1 MRILVTNDDGYAYKG
16 IETLVEILRPLGEI
30 TVVCPK
36 YHQSGTSMAVS
47 MGFKPIAVKQFRTK
61 PEPWYYIDATPSSCV
76 KYALDEIYTDG
87 APDLVVS
94 GINHGMNV
102 GSAALYSGTLGACRE
117 AALAGVPAVG
127 ISLDSFNPDADFST
141 LARMFPK
148 ILLRLLEVSSG
159 RFGTYYNVNFP
170 NLPEKQIKGIR
181 FGKQG
186 VQHWVKEFRPYDHRA
201 FSDYVILP
209 EAVGRIRIPEIEPD
223 EKVYMMAGDMV
234 SDPRNTPDCDNVLLE
249 EGYIA
254 ISPLTID
261 STDYEEL
268 EMLKKAF

>member
-1 MRILVTNDDGYAYKG
+1 MCNFALEVRFAYLRATLIGKVVIVIRLFDLKYG
-16 IETLVEILRPLGEI
+16 SIIEIVE
-30 TVVCPK
+30 K
-36 YHQSGTSMAVS
+36 
-47 MGFKPIAVKQFRTK
+47 
-61 PEPWYYIDATPSSCV
+61 
-76 KYALDEIYTDG
+76 
-87 APDLVVS
+87 
-94 GINHGMNV
+94 
-102 GSAALYSGTLGACRE
+102 
-117 AALAGVPAVG
+117 
-127 ISLDSFNPDADFST
+127 LDSISRLPEVGNSFGRAGFETRPGTRFLLHFAVFIDINFVTPRKRALGFRAVPVNFDADFST

-159 RFGTYYNVNFP
+159 KFGTYYNVNFP

-268 EMLKKAF
+268 EMLRKAF